1 MIKIVRIGIDL
12 NNIFIIGTPLQLLNA
27 IEAAEHFKLE
37 NNILII
43 VHRSLEANRVQID
56 QIRSLY
62 KWKEIIDIEYSKNS
76 SLLKYVSLVKYLKKS
91 VYKYIFISKLEVV
104 PKIILANV
112 QKEKVFLLDDGIMTI
127 SLYENN
133 IKKGKINKYNFKE
146 LRFLFFG
153 LKIKIK
159 DKINLFTYF
168 DLEPT
173 NGIQIVKNELNFLK
187 DKYLKGASFDSSN
200 IYFLGHPS
208 TRYITDDKY
217 VESIHNLVK
226 NSTKKVIYIPHR
238 GESQKLKSLICSM
251 DSPNFS
257 VIDINMPVELYFLEN
272 KIYPTNVVAY
282 FSTALIT
289 LKRIYSDCEISFIP
303 ISLDNDFNNI
313 LKNIYDIFNK
323 ENLKRLNVRKM
334 NE

>member
-1 MIKIVRIGIDL
+1 M
-12 NNIFIIGTPLQLLNA
+12 NNIFIVGTPLQLLNA
-27 IEAAEHFKLE
+27 IEAAEHFKSE

-43 VHRSLEANRVQID
+43 VHRSLKANKTQID
-56 QIRSLY
+56 KIRSLY

-76 SLLKYVSLVKYLKKS
+76 SILKYVALVKYLKQN

-104 PKIILANV
+104 PKIIIPNV
-112 QKEKVFLLDDGIMTI
+112 NKEKVFLLDDGVMTI
-127 SLYENN
+127 SIYENN
-133 IKKGKINKYNFKE
+133 IKKSKINKYNFKE
-146 LRFLFFG
+146 LRFLLFG

-168 DLEPT
+168 DLEPI
-173 NGIQIVKNELNFLK
+173 NGIEVVKNELNFLK
-187 DKYLKGASFDSSN
+187 DKYLKGSELDSSN
-200 IYFLGHPS
+200 IYFLGNPS
-208 TRYITDDKY
+208 TRYINDDKY
-217 VESIHNLVK
+217 LESIHNLIK
-226 NSTKKVIYIPHR
+226 ESSKKIVYIPHR
-238 GESQKLKSLICSM
+238 GESEQMKNTLSAIDNS
-251 DSPNFS
+251 NFR

-272 KIYPTNVVAY
+272 KVYPTNVVAY

-313 LKNIYDIFNK
+313 LKNIYDIFDK
-323 ENLKRLNVRKM
+323 ENLNKLNIRNI